1 MFETNIVQSV
11 VGTPQTIHVIFYP
24 SGGSLFNEICQGVIA
39 FVAICGAVAA
49 LWKRRKETP
58 KVRLS
63 FDETDLHCHVEE
75 VEIDGEAKVSKVK
88 RLHLRVGI
96 ENVGSVPANK
106 CKIIMDDALI
116 VSDGKVER
124 GAAAKGPARYL
135 VLVDADSCTD
145 CEHLGVGE
153 TCYFTLGYICA
164 SGDSGKGDE
173 GTTEKDS
180 KDACIELHSK
190 GKMVDRYL
198 SHQSH
203 LRIPLKVCSE
213 GMSPEKYSLELNWKG
228 KSVSAI
234 GSVGSL
240 SASVSKGK

>member
-1 MFETNIVQSV
+1 MFETNIIQSV
-11 VGTPQTIHVIFYP
+11 VGNSQVVHIIFYP
-24 SGGSLFNEICQGVIA
+24 SGGSLFTEICQGVIA
-39 FVAICGAVAA
+39 LVAICGAVVA

-75 VEIDGEAKVSKVK
+75 VEIDGGAKVSKMK

-106 CKIIMDDALI
+106 CKIIMNDTLI
-116 VSDGKVER
+116 VSDGKVVHR
-124 GAAAKGPARYL
+124 TTSRVPARYL
-135 VLVDADSCTD
+135 TLVDNDSCID

-164 SGDSGKGDE
+164 SGDGGKGGE
-173 GTTEKDS
+173 GTTEKES

-203 LRIPLKVCSE
+203 LQIPLKVCSE
-213 GMSPEKYSLELNWKG
+213 GMSPEEYSLELNWKG
-228 KSVSAI
+228 KVVSAI
-234 GSVGSL
+234 GSAGSL
-240 SASVSKGK
+240 SASVNKGK